1 MSNPKARQVFEELK
15 VFDKGAKFFLAEFIK
30 FRTYL
35 IEGKTGFLINVA
47 PGGKLSL
54 MSSYPSQAEIDEP
67 ALYEFIKSKCTNVTA
82 NAFMMSALP
91 NDQGTLIIH
100 AFKSTGG
107 LVAEA
112 FVSTNTEKQAQ
123 IQQRR
128 VLLSYTQP
136 IINLYE
142 ERMTLK
148 QRTAAMTRARRSLDV
163 TLRVN
168 QATTFNSLKVAC
180 CDELNV
186 RFGCD
191 RVSLGWKKGKNVHV
205 QTITHTEKFSRK
217 MELVQDLEA
226 TMEECL
232 DQDMEINFPAPE
244 NARFIY
250 RCAENFSRK
259 HDRCTVLSVPLRDG
273 EGVFAVLTLEKSP
286 DKPFTIED
294 IESARLC
301 ADLMTPRLL
310 DLHKSDNYWEIF
322 REQYFRK
329 SVKWCLGSKNTGL
342 KLFAILIVGLTF
354 LFATW
359 KGPYLIEGSFRLE
372 LENKKELP
380 APFDGILEK
389 VNHKPGDLVQ
399 KGELIAKMDGT
410 ELMLKLNS
418 LKSEKLAYQKE
429 ARISMNERK
438 TAEAQIAIEKTKQ
451 INAEMKLLEYQLAR
465 NEFRAPFDGFIE
477 SEKDL
482 TQLVRP
488 PVQRG
493 EILFSI
499 GQKDSLE
506 AEIFIAEDQISD
518 IDLSLKGKLAVVGH
532 PDDKIPF
539 TIKKI
544 SSIAEVNNSRNV
556 FKLTA
561 KLDNKPNWLNP
572 GMEGLAK
579 VEAEERLYIWIWCR
593 KGINWL
599 KMQLWF

>member
-1 MSNPKARQVFEELK
+1 MPNPKARQVFEDLK

-35 IEGKTGFLINVA
+35 IEGQTGFLINVA

-54 MSSYPSQAEIDEP
+54 MSSFPAQAEVDKAE
-67 ALYEFIKSKCTNVTA
+67 LYDFIKNKCANITA

-91 NDQGTLIIH
+91 DDQGTLIIH

-112 FVSTNTEKQAQ
+112 FIMQATEKQAQ
-123 IQQRR
+123 IQHRR
-128 VLLSYTQP
+128 ILLSYTQP

-191 RVSLGWKKGKNVHV
+191 RVSLGWKKGTSIHLK
-205 QTITHTEKFSRK
+205 TMTHTEKFSRK
-217 MELVQDLEA
+217 MELIQDLES
-226 TMEECL
+226 TMEECF

-250 RCAENFSRK
+250 RCAETFSRK
-259 HDRCTVLSVPLRDG
+259 HDRCTVLSVPLRDQDS
-273 EGVFAVLTLEKSP
+273 VFAVLTLEKSP
-286 DKPFTIED
+286 DKPFSIED

-310 DLHKSDNYWEIF
+310 DLHKSDHYWEIF

-329 SVKWCLGSKNTGL
+329 SFKWVLGAKNTGL
-342 KLFAILIVGLTF
+342 KLFAIIVIALAF

-359 KGPYLIEGSFRLE
+359 KGPYLIEGSFRLN
-372 LENKKELP
+372 LEAKKELP
-380 APFDGILEK
+380 APFDGILES
-389 VNHKPGDLVQ
+389 VNFKPGDHVE
-399 KGELIAKMDGT
+399 KGTLIAKMDDT

-418 LKSEKLAYQKE
+418 RKSEKLAYQKE
-429 ARISMNERK
+429 ARISMNERE
-438 TAEAQIAIEKTKQ
+438 TAKAQIAIEKARQ
-451 INAEMKLLEYQLAR
+451 MDAEIKLLQYQISR
-465 NEFRAPFDGFIE
+465 NEFRAPFDGFID

-518 IDLSLKGKLAVVGH
+518 IDMNFKGRLAVVGH
-532 PDDKIPF
+532 PDSKIPF

-556 FKLTA
+556 FKITA
-561 KLDNKPNWLNP
+561 KLAEKPAWLNP

-579 VEAEERLYIWIWCR
+579 VEAQEKLYIWIWCR